1 MDTQE
6 STGHEQPTPSPVRG
20 EPAPVTVPG
29 SPGSLPAAFEATAA
43 RLGDRA
49 ALHRR
54 RDGRWEALRWSEVAE
69 RGRAIAA
76 GLAALGVERG
86 DRVAVLSET
95 RVEAVLADLGIL
107 AAGAAVAPIYQTCTP
122 RECEHVLR
130 DAGATLV
137 FCDGE
142 EQVRKVHEVRA
153 GVPELR
159 GIVRFDGSATHDLER
174 RLAEVEALGRA
185 ELEDDPGA
193 HARRVAAIGPGD
205 LASLIYTSGTTGVPK
220 GAVVTHG
227 NWLHSVRAGDTLG
240 LLTDADRCLLF
251 LPLAHAFG
259 KLCEVSW
266 LYRGG
271 ELAFAER
278 LDRLLEDAAEIGPTL
293 LPGPPRIFEKLF
305 GAVVAKGAAQPGL
318 QGRLFRAAMA
328 SLERASLAADRGER
342 PRADLGLLLARWV
355 VFPRVGATVRARL
368 GGRIRLLGSGAAP
381 LSPRVARFFEEIGVP
396 IAEGYGMTETAGLIA
411 VNRADDIR
419 VGSVGRPIPGV
430 EVRIA
435 GDGEVLV
442 RGPNV
447 MGGYWRAPDASAEAL
462 EGGWLHTGDVGEL
475 DGDGYLRI
483 TDRKKDVIVTAGG
496 KKIAPQQVERELKAR
511 EPLLSHV
518 IVHGDGRRYV
528 TALVTVDEAAARRF
542 AADAGIALAE
552 PVATDPRIRARIDRA
567 VALVNADLPRFAT
580 VKRHAILPRDLSID
594 AGELTPTLKVR
605 RRACERAYRAVL
617 DALYEE

>member
-1 MDTQE
+1 MQTSHVSED
-6 STGHEQPTPSPVRG
+6 PVLPRPATAP
-20 EPAPVTVPG
+20 PAPMPATSAPAN
-29 SPGSLPAAFEATAA
+29 LAAAFDATAA
-43 RLGDRA
+43 RLAERP

-54 RDGRWEALRWSEVAE
+54 RDGRWEALRFSDVAE

-107 AAGAAVAPIYQTCTP
+107 AAGGVAAPVYQTCTP

-130 DAGATLV
+130 DSGAVLV

-142 EQVRKVHEVRA
+142 EQVRKVHAVRVRA
-153 GVPELR
+153 PELR
-159 GIVRFDGSATHDLER
+159 GIVRFDGAATHESER
-174 RLAEVEALGRA
+174 TLAEVEALGRA
-185 ELEDDPGA
+185 ALAEDPGA
-193 HARRVAAIGPGD
+193 HARRVAAIEPSD
-205 LASLIYTSGTTGVPK
+205 LACLIYTSGTTGAPK
-220 GAVVTHG
+220 GAILTHAS
-227 NWLHSVRAGDTLG
+227 WLHSVRAGETLG
-240 LLTDADRCLLF
+240 TLSETDRCLLF

-266 LYRGG
+266 MYGGG
-271 ELAFAER
+271 EIAFAEQ
-278 LDRLLEDAAEIGPTL
+278 LDRLLEDAAEIAPTF

-318 QGRLFRAAMA
+318 QGRLFRLAMA
-328 SLERASLAADRGER
+328 GFDRASLAAERGER
-342 PRADLGLLLARWV
+342 PRRDLGLLLARHV
-355 VFPRVGATVRARL
+355 VFPRVAATVRARL
-368 GGRIRLLGSGAAP
+368 GGRIRALASGSAP
-381 LSPRVARFFEEIGVP
+381 LSPRVGRFFEAIGLP
-396 IAEGYGMTETAGLIA
+396 IVEGYGMTETAALVAANPVNA
-411 VNRADDIR
+411 VK
-419 VGSVGRPIPGV
+419 VGTVGPPIPGV

-435 GDGEVLV
+435 EDGEVLV
-442 RGPNV
+442 RGPNL
-447 MGGYWRAPDASAEAL
+447 MLGYWRAPEASAEAL

-475 DGDGYLRI
+475 DRDGYLRI

-496 KKIAPQQVERELKAR
+496 KKIAPQQIERELKAR
-511 EPLLSHV
+511 EPLVSHV

-542 AADAGIALAE
+542 AAEAGIALAE
-552 PVATDPRIRARIDRA
+552 PAPSDPRVRARIDRA

-605 RRACERAYRAVL
+605 RRACEQAYRALL
-617 DALYEE
+617 DGLYEP